1 MKVLLGIGGS
11 DDSFEAL
18 SQVVE
23 RTAATGDDLTVA
35 VVENPESD
43 ATADGVERR
52 VREVVDGSPLAADGV
67 DVRRLSGDP
76 GPRLVEL
83 AEREDFDQLV
93 LGGGQRSPMGK
104 IAVGRIA
111 EYVLV
116 NARVTVKLIR

>member
-11 DDSFEAL
+11 DDSVDAL
-18 SQVVE
+18 SQVVD
-23 RTAATGDDLTVA
+23 RTADTGDDLTVA
-35 VVENPESD
+35 VVENPDSD
-43 ATADGVERR
+43 AVPDEIERR
-52 VREVVDGSPLAADGV
+52 VRSVLEESPLSV
-67 DVRRLSGDP
+67 DDVEVRRLSGDP

-116 NARVTVKLIR
+116 NARVSVKLIR